1 MNINDKF
8 VITISRE
15 VGSGGRTIGRKL
27 AEKLGVRFCDKNL
40 INALVD
46 KFKLSTGDIEMVKGQ
61 KKNWLAD
68 LLEKYTPVPH
78 AGAIGSTGVE
88 FSTAVTNED
97 LFKAESEILRGLAE
111 ASSCVIA
118 GRSGFF
124 ILKDH
129 PNKLDIFIQSSFS
142 NRVSR
147 VMERQGKNAEEAE
160 KIIRRVDEMRENYVQ
175 RYTSTSRYD
184 SRNYDLVLNVD
195 GLSSDEAVDI
205 ILAYIK
211 AQGKAI

>member
-40 INALVD
+40 INALVE
-46 KFKLSTGDIEMVKGQ
+46 KFKLSSGDIEMVKGQ

>member
-40 INALVD
+40 INALVE
-46 KFKLSTGDIEMVKGQ
+46 KFNLSSGDIEMVKGQ

-88 FSTAVTNED
+88 FSTAVTNEE

-211 AQGKAI
+211 AQGEAI

>member
-97 LFKAESEILRGLAE
+97 LFKAESEILRGLAD

>member
-40 INALVD
+40 INALVE

-88 FSTAVTNED
+88 FSTAVTNEE

-211 AQGKAI
+211 AQEKAI